1 MSYFNIIGY
10 KNTAD
15 FILRLVLPVMGT
27 SIIFFFGA
35 IYFTADLLPAFFP
48 YVILLIGFIFTAAY
62 PMVLHEKVK
71 VDIHENIHLFITYAG
86 TISTLDIDR
95 TSFFKKIAAKS
106 EYGFI
111 SKSAQRILYLAKSWN
126 LGFAYSCRKI
136 AMLSPSKMYA
146 DFLDRFAA
154 IMDFGGDL
162 GTFMVDE
169 QDAMLGAYASEYRTS
184 LTNIGLLQ
192 EVFSALTI
200 AMAFGIS
207 AALLLPLIMGVSM
220 LVVVR
225 WSLLIIL
232 VVDIFLIIMV
242 KNFIPGDDLIGKLK
256 HRDRGVK
263 KINRSLIF
271 MIPVSLLIGF
281 FLFYFNWLPFMFNI
295 AIMITPFLL
304 TGYFASQEEATVFKR
319 DKAFPNFVR
328 SLGTAIYARQGGVGS
343 SLKALRVHD
352 FGVLNEMAVNLDRR
366 LRIQSDKMKSWYF
379 FAAET
384 GSNLI
389 SYFVTIFA
397 DSIYNG
403 GNAQKIGEIISKNF
417 NKLIALRV
425 ERQQSASSL
434 RGAMYGG
441 LVGFIATIY
450 IAVSISDVLFK
461 MFNGAFEATNSG
473 ASSSLAASIVPQ
485 IPPVDLAELGIYIGI
500 LIVVHSFISSMIIK
514 IVDGGHK
521 LAFFFD
527 FTIMIWLG
535 AALSWGV
542 PKVISAMLATPA
554 G

>member
-1 MSYFNIIGY
+1 MTFFNIIGY
-10 KNTAD
+10 KNVVD
-15 FILRLVLPVMGT
+15 FSLRLVLPVMGT
-27 SIIFFFGA
+27 SVLFFFGA
-35 IYFTADLLPAFFP
+35 IYFTAGLLPAFFP
-48 YVILLIGFIFTAAY
+48 YVILIIGFIFTAAY

-95 TSFFKKIAAKS
+95 TSFFKKIASKK
-106 EYGFI
+106 EYGYI
-111 SKSAQRILYLAKSWN
+111 SKSAEKILYLAKSWN

-136 AMLSPSKMYA
+136 AKLSPSKMYA

-169 QDAMLGAYASEYRTS
+169 QDSMLAAYASEYRTS
-184 LTNIGLLQ
+184 LNNINLLQ

-232 VVDIFLIIMV
+232 VIDIFLIIMV
-242 KNFIPGDDLIGKLK
+242 KNFIPGDDLISKLK
-256 HRDRGVK
+256 HKDKGVK
-263 KINRSLIF
+263 LINKSLIF
-271 MIPVSLLIGF
+271 ISPLCALIGF
-281 FLFYFNWLPFMFNI
+281 FLFYFNWLPFMFNV
-295 AIMITPFLL
+295 AITVTPFLL
-304 TGYFASQEEATVFKR
+304 TGYFASQEEEVVFKR

-352 FGVLNEMAVNLDRR
+352 FGVLNDMAINLDRR

-389 SYFVTIFA
+389 SYFTIIFA

-403 GNAQKIGEIISKNF
+403 GDAQKIGEIISKNF
-417 NKLIALRV
+417 NKLISLRV

-450 IAVSISDVLFK
+450 IAISISDVLFS
-461 MFNGAFEATNSG
+461 MFNGAFESTNTG
-473 ASSSLAASIVPQ
+473 ASASLAASIIPQ
-485 IPPVDLAELGIYIGI
+485 IPPVNLSELGIYVGV
-500 LIVVHSFISSMIIK
+500 LIIVHSFISSMIIK

-521 LAFFFD
+521 MAFFFD
-527 FTIMIWLG
+527 FTLMIWLG

-542 PKVISAMLATPA
+542 PKVISVMLSTPA